1 MVISKG
7 NGFSPAARA
16 QLEKELADLRAQRN
30 AMAAGLGEQERTG
43 DAADQADVLDR
54 AENAAWLDR
63 RISDVAAKL
72 EHGGRDSSLLPDGTT
87 VKLRYAD
94 GDEDEL
100 QVISVPGENADTTV
114 VTSDSPLGLALVG
127 AKTGDEIKYRT
138 PRGEMTAT
146 VVSLAEPT
154 D

>member
-1 MVISKG
+1 MVISKD
-7 NGFSPAARA
+7 NGFSPAARR
-16 QLEKELADLRAQRN
+16 QLEKELADLRTQRA

-54 AENAAWLDR
+54 AESAAWLDR

-72 EHGGRDSSLLPDGTT
+72 EHGGRNSSLLPDGTT
-87 VKLRYAD
+87 VKLRFAD

-100 QVISVPGENADTTV
+100 QVITIPGEDSTASV

-127 AKTGDEIKYRT
+127 AKEGDEIKYRT
-138 PRGEMTAT
+138 PGGEAKAT
-146 VVSLAEPT
+146 VLSLKPPT
-154 D
+154 T